1 MVVSRITGDRAPVWL
16 QEGTAKLFERSW
28 RERGTELVL
37 DPAARGLLQN
47 ASAKNKLITFEQMY
61 PSIAMLPSEDDAA
74 LAFAQVSTFMQMYV
88 ERHGQDALRTALG
101 QIENGTDA
109 REALAKAAAQP
120 FSKIEAEWKASLP
133 TKAEVIA
140 PSRRLR
146 PRFKVGDGPNDEATE
161 VVEDDA
167 RRFMRIGDLLWDR
180 GRAGAA
186 AREYEKAH
194 RADKDDPIVASRWAR
209 AALESGNAHAA
220 IEALEPQATRYPGH
234 APTHALLGAARL
246 LLGERSAAR
255 DALHEAIWINPFDPD
270 PHCNLVR
277 AADDSAEIGRE
288 QKACE
293 ALK

>member
-1 MVVSRITGDRAPVWL
+1 SPKALVRGYPWADTITHELVHMVVSRITGDRAPVWL
-16 QEGTAKLFERSW
+16 QEGTAKLFERAW
-28 RERGTELVL
+28 REHGAELVL
-37 DPAARGLLQN
+37 DPAARGLLQTAN
-47 ASAKNKLITFEQMY
+47 AKNKLITFEQMY

-74 LAFAQVSTFMQMYV
+74 LAFAQVSTFMQLYV

-133 TKAEVIA
+133 TQAEVIA

-146 PRFKVGDGPNDEATE
+146 PRFKIGDGPNDEATE

-186 AREYEKAH
+186 AHEYEKA
-194 RADKDDPIVASRWAR
+194 
-209 AALESGNAHAA
+209 
-220 IEALEPQATRYPGH
+220 
-234 APTHALLGAARL
+234 
-246 LLGERSAAR
+246 
-255 DALHEAIWINPFDPD
+255 
-270 PHCNLVR
+270 
-277 AADDSAEIGRE
+277 
-288 QKACE
+288 
-293 ALK
+293 